1 MLFELPPKK
10 FKLLLVDD
18 EPLNI
23 LLFSKML
30 ESFSFELYTAE
41 NGLICVEKAREI
53 QPDLILLDWN
63 LPVMDGLEAL
73 EIIKKDEKTQDIPV
87 IMITGVMS
95 SPENLALA
103 MSIGASDFLKKP
115 FEKLELCA
123 RVKNILLL
131 SSSMQAIKNQNQIL
145 EDKNVFI
152 SALIESIP
160 HPVSY
165 NSLEGTLLLC
175 NKALADTVEIP
186 AKDLINQLIYNLY
199 LKNEIGLHVQKEAD
213 ATYSGTTQTYE
224 AHVFK
229 ESTTYVVSKN
239 VVLDNNQQPSGIIS
253 VYTDISKLK
262 QASDELLNT
271 KNVELSAN
279 AMHLVQ
285 VNEMNEAIINDLTK
299 ILPYTSKEGKEI
311 ISNIS
316 RKFKYDTTN
325 TRMNEFEKHFEN
337 AFDSFFDILLQKYPA
352 LSLTERKLCGFLRL
366 GLSSKEIASLT
377 FQNPQSVDVARYRL
391 RKKLNLSNEE
401 NLVDFLLKVNAEN
414 N

>member
-123 RVKNILLL
+123 RVKNE
-131 SSSMQAIKNQNQIL
+131 SS
-145 EDKNVFI
+145 
-152 SALIESIP
+152 
-160 HPVSY
+160 
-165 NSLEGTLLLC
+165 
-175 NKALADTVEIP
+175 
-186 AKDLINQLIYNLY
+186 
-199 LKNEIGLHVQKEAD
+199 
-213 ATYSGTTQTYE
+213 
-224 AHVFK
+224 
-229 ESTTYVVSKN
+229 
-239 VVLDNNQQPSGIIS
+239 
-253 VYTDISKLK
+253 
-262 QASDELLNT
+262 
-271 KNVELSAN
+271 
-279 AMHLVQ
+279 
-285 VNEMNEAIINDLTK
+285 
-299 ILPYTSKEGKEI
+299 
-311 ISNIS
+311 
-316 RKFKYDTTN
+316 
-325 TRMNEFEKHFEN
+325 
-337 AFDSFFDILLQKYPA
+337 
-352 LSLTERKLCGFLRL
+352 
-366 GLSSKEIASLT
+366 
-377 FQNPQSVDVARYRL
+377 
-391 RKKLNLSNEE
+391 
-401 NLVDFLLKVNAEN
+401 
-414 N
+414 